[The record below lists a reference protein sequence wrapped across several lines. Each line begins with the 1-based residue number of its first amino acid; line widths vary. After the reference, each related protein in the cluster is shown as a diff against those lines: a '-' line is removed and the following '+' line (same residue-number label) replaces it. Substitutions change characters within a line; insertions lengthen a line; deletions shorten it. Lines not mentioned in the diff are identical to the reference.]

1 MTDAALIETDLNAYV
16 DNQLDLAARIR
27 VEEALAHH
35 PEVAARIMA
44 DIAIRNRLRL
54 AMEVPAGAERI
65 ETRQA
70 ARRLALGL
78 SEKRIWNSL
87 QRVAAIGILI
97 ASGWVANA
105 TFGPFGTGTAIASVH
120 PPAFVDQAIQA
131 HQTTRLRASMPSQ
144 PVTPVL
150 DADEIRQATAI
161 VLPKPPADWTIS
173 DVQIFPSD
181 FGPSVEVSIR
191 TKQDEKLSLFAVRPG
206 FFAVEAVKDVSA
218 GTTEAAYWQ
227 IGEVAYVLVSSE
239 PNSRL
244 VKTAEQLTATLY

>member
-1 MTDAALIETDLNAYV
+1 MTDAALIETELNAYV

-27 VEEALAHH
+27 VERALAQN
-35 PEVAARIMA
+35 PEAAARVMA
-44 DIAIRNRLRL
+44 DIAIRNNLRL
-54 AMEVPAGAERI
+54 AMDELPGAERI

-70 ARRLALGL
+70 ARKLSLGL

-87 QRVAAIGILI
+87 QRIAAIGILI
-97 ASGWVANA
+97 TTGWVANA
-105 TFGPFGTGTAIASVH
+105 TFGPFAASTAVASVH

-131 HQTTRLRASMPSQ
+131 HQTTLLRAQMPSQ
-144 PVTPVL
+144 PVTTTL

-161 VLPKPPADWTIS
+161 VLPKPPADWTVS

-191 TKQDEKLSLFAVRPG
+191 TARNEKLSLFAVRPG
-206 FFAVEAVKDVSA
+206 FFAVEAVKDVTADSA
-218 GTTEAAYWQ
+218 EAAYWQ

-244 VKTAEQLTATLY
+244 VKTAEQLTSTLY

>member
-1 MTDAALIETDLNAYV
+1 MTDAALIETELNAYV
-16 DNQLDLAARIR
+16 DNQLDLPARIR
-27 VEEALAHH
+27 VEQALGQN
-35 PEVAARIMA
+35 PEVAARVMA
-44 DIAIRNRLRL
+44 DIAIRNTLRL
-54 AMEVPAGAERI
+54 AMEAGPGAERI

-70 ARRLALGL
+70 ARKLSLGL

-105 TFGPFGTGTAIASVH
+105 TLGPFAASTAVASVH

-131 HQTTRLRASMPSQ
+131 HQTTLLRARMPSQ
-144 PVTPVL
+144 PVTPRL
-150 DADEIRQATAI
+150 DADDIRQATAI

-191 TKQDEKLSLFAVRPG
+191 TQRNEKLSLFAVRPG
-206 FFAVEAVKDVSA
+206 FFAVDPVKDVTA
-218 GTTEAAYWQ
+218 NGTEAAYWQ
-227 IGEVAYVLVSSE
+227 IGEVAYVLVSSD
-239 PNSRL
+239 PNSKL
-244 VKTAEQLTATLY
+244 VASAEKLTATLY